1 MLKKKIIIA
10 GFGNIGKCYLHG
22 ILNSK
27 NSYEILIYDINLK
40 QTKNYIDNEIN
51 IYQYKNKL
59 IKLINLKDI
68 VCKKIDLLIVS
79 TTSDVRYQVLNKF
92 TKFYQIKNVILE
104 KVLFQKNIEYKKVL
118 ALTKEINIFISQ
130 GYRSNILIKKIA
142 KDINQK
148 KIIKITVSG
157 KNWGLACNAIH
168 VFDFYMYLRKVYNIN
183 INKTQLSKKF
193 NSKRKNFIDFFGE
206 IESTHDKDIINIKC
220 DLDKKIKDSYQ
231 VFKIEND
238 NNVYIINTFKNNFA
252 FYKGK
257 KLIKKE
263 KFKFDYLSVYST
275 KLIDNIVD
283 EKKVNLPKFRDYCEF
298 SINYIELFR
307 KHLIKKHPN
316 SKWISVP
323 IT

>member
-1 MLKKKIIIA
+1 MVKKKIIIA
-10 GFGNIGKCYLHG
+10 GFGNLGKRYLEG

-40 QTKNYIDNEIN
+40 QTKNYLDNEID

-68 VCKKIDLLIVS
+68 VYQKIDLLIVS
-79 TTSDVRYQVLNKF
+79 TTSDVRYQVLNKLI
-92 TKFYQIKNVILE
+92 KFYQIKNVILE

-118 ALTKEINIFISQ
+118 VLTKEMNIFINQ
-130 GYRSNILIKKIA
+130 GYRNDFLIKEIA
-142 KDINQK
+142 KNINQK
-148 KIIKITVSG
+148 KTIKLTVSG

-168 VFDFYMYLRKVYNIN
+168 FFDFYMYLRKVYDIN

-193 NSKRKNFIDFFGE
+193 NSKRKDFIEFFGE
-206 IESTHDKDIINIKC
+206 INSTHDKDIINIKC
-220 DLDKKIKDSYQ
+220 DLDKKIKDKYQ
-231 VFKIEND
+231 VIKVEND
-238 NNVYIINTFKNNFA
+238 NNVYIIDTFKNSFS

-263 KFKFDYLSVYST
+263 KFKFGHLSKYST

-283 EKKVNLPKFRDYCEF
+283 EKEVNIPKFGDYYEF

-307 KHLIKKHPN
+307 KHLIKKYPN
-316 SKWISVP
+316 SKWLSVP